1 MSRQFA
7 PSTDQSYTFRNEVKS
22 LTAQKTKNRQAL
34 VPMKRMKRPEGWTE
48 GGLIRWVENRLAE
61 QQNPY
66 LKRDAVPLAE
76 NLEIYL
82 DRERDNLTLG
92 QIAKKPFPAFN
103 RPGSGTKWA
112 SNPTIGR
119 VRCALRQVETFLN
132 PQHPQLARRIRKE
145 KKIERELQEYG
156 IPAGV
161 ARCAF
166 GCSPE
171 YLLKQLQSKSNRT
184 S

>member
-1 MSRQFA
+1 
-7 PSTDQSYTFRNEVKS
+7 
-22 LTAQKTKNRQAL
+22 
-34 VPMKRMKRPEGWTE
+34 MKRPKDWTE
-48 GGLIRWVENRLAE
+48 SGLILWVENRLAE
-61 QQNPY
+61 QQDPY
-66 LKRDAVPLAE
+66 LKRDVVPPAE

-82 DRERDNLTLG
+82 DRETDNLTLG
-92 QIAKKPFPAFN
+92 QIAQKRFPTIN
-103 RPGSGTKWA
+103 RPGSGAKWA
-112 SNPTIGR
+112 SNPAIGR

-145 KKIERELQEYG
+145 TKIDRELQEYG

-171 YLLKQLQSKSNRT
+171 YLLKQLQSKSDKANGFGGELQPGQSNLVPVGT
-184 S
+184 LVEDQGSQSALPMAPCA

>member
-1 MSRQFA
+1 
-7 PSTDQSYTFRNEVKS
+7 
-22 LTAQKTKNRQAL
+22 
-34 VPMKRMKRPEGWTE
+34 MKRMKRPKGWTE
-48 GGLIRWVENRLAE
+48 SGLIRWVENRLAE

-66 LKRDAVPLAE
+66 LKREVVPPAE

-92 QIAKKPFPAFN
+92 QIAKKRFPTIN

-112 SNPTIGR
+112 SNPAIGR

-132 PQHPQLARRIRKE
+132 PQHPQLARRTRKE
-145 KKIERELQEYG
+145 EKVERELREYG

-161 ARCAF
+161 VRSAF

-171 YLLKQLQSKSNRT
+171 YLLKQLQSKSGKDSFGRVLPPA
-184 S
+184 